1 MNLDLRFPPAS
12 QAAARALALAKY
24 GNRTRHRRFRDRAT
38 DHDSA
43 VVRYGIALFALGCVS
58 LFLGTLWLGGARSW
72 RAPSALVLGLALVIA
87 GVTWI
92 FIAIRD

>member
-1 MNLDLRFPPAS
+1 M
-12 QAAARALALAKY
+12 
-24 GNRTRHRRFRDRAT
+24 
-38 DHDSA
+38 
-43 VVRYGIALFALGCVS
+43 VRYGIALFALGCVS

-92 FIAIRD
+92 FVAIRD